1 MMQEIRLV
9 IVDDHP
15 IVRKGLREVIEH
27 EPDLKVL
34 AEAGDGET
42 GLELIRTLRPRIAL
56 LDLDMPK
63 LDGFV
68 VAMQI
73 RKLNLPVQTIF
84 LTVHSEVD
92 LLDRAME
99 VGGKGFIAKE
109 SALLDIV
116 NGIRSVAE
124 GRPFVSPSMTAAL
137 MERRAKT
144 TDPKKHTSGLAS
156 LSPAEKRILTMIAAG
171 KPTKEIAAELY
182 IHSRTVETHRASICS
197 KPHLSGTNSLLR
209 YALQHKAELRVD
221 STSFPA
227 NFAGF
232 RARPARHSAWYQ
244 VQRP

>member
-1 MMQEIRLV
+1 MTREISLV

-15 IVRKGLREVIEH
+15 IVRKGLRDAIEH

-42 GLELIRTLRPRIAL
+42 GLELIRQLRPQIAL

-63 LDGFV
+63 LDGFA
-68 VAMQI
+68 VARQI
-73 RKLNLPVQTIF
+73 RQLNLAVETIF
-84 LTVHSEVD
+84 LTVHREVD

-124 GRPFVSPSMTAAL
+124 GRLFVSPSMTAAL
-137 MERRAKT
+137 LECRSKT
-144 TDPKKHTSGLAS
+144 MGLKKSTSGLAS
-156 LSPAEKRILTMIAAG
+156 LSPAERRILTMIAAG
-171 KPTKEIAAELY
+171 KSTKEIAAELY

-197 KPHLSGTNSLLR
+197 KLHLSGTNSLLR
-209 YALQHKAELRVD
+209 YALEHKSEL
-221 STSFPA
+221 A
-227 NFAGF
+227 
-232 RARPARHSAWYQ
+232 Q
-244 VQRP
+244 